1 MSAISSTLSA
11 YPIRHPERCTRYRFR
26 YSECDSCA
34 DACPHDALKLND
46 AGFELSLER
55 CHNCGLCSTACPT
68 GALQTENL
76 PWRDWLELARK
87 EQRLRIACAPSKH
100 KAEAVAPCLGALD
113 PVTLT
118 ALLTHRIEVELLGHE
133 QCASCVHGS
142 KGAEQLEQNLA
153 AMALLRAAADDSHW
167 GHVTLANAAPLCT
180 EPQPQRR
187 QFFRRLFGRNIERAV
202 ISGEESMPIPAMAI
216 RAAAPFVPQ
225 RRKLL
230 EGLLTNPQQGEVIT
244 LSAHPALPIGQP
256 ELDAAACTACE
267 VCARVCP
274 TNALI
279 AGETATAWVLRLNST
294 QCVACGVCIEAC
306 HRHALHL
313 RDTITVATATEDLR
327 VVPRRRCERCGRL
340 YVLHDANEQCP
351 VCDDDSDSFSAIFG

>member
-1 MSAISSTLSA
+1 MSATSSLHA
-11 YPIRHPERCTRYRFR
+11 YPLRHLERCTRYRFR
-26 YSECDSCA
+26 YGECDSCA
-34 DACPHDALKLND
+34 DACPHEALTLND

-87 EQRLRIACAPSKH
+87 EQRLSIACAPSKH
-100 KAEAVAPCLGALD
+100 KAAAIAPCLGALD

-133 QCASCVHGS
+133 GCAECVHGS
-142 KGAEQLEQNLA
+142 KGAGQLEQNLA

-167 GHVTLANAAPLCT
+167 GHVTLANGAPLSA

-187 QFFRRLFGRNIERAV
+187 QFFRRLFSRNIERAV
-202 ISGEESMPIPAMAI
+202 NSVEESLPIPAMAI
-216 RAAAPFVPQ
+216 RAAAAFVPA

-230 EGLLTNPQQGEVIT
+230 QGLLTGTQGNAPVTIA
-244 LSAHPALPIGQP
+244 AHPALPIGQP

-279 AGETATAWVLRLNST
+279 AGETVTAWVLRLNAS

-306 HRHALHL
+306 HSHALHL
-313 RDTITVATATEDLR
+313 RDTISVATATEEDLR

-340 YVLHDANEQCP
+340 YVLQDASDQCP
-351 VCDDDSDSFSAIFG
+351 VCDDDNNSFSAIFG